1 MTDEAPKKTSQ
12 YVTRLQTIER
22 QVGEHVLAALE
33 DPEAVA
39 VLTTIAPGLRA
50 DRVVSVPLDG
60 YQVADITQIL
70 AEAQT
75 EPEDEEEDTPI
86 GFHVVLENEN
96 TQKTDSESDADQQST

>member
-39 VLTTIAPGLRA
+39 VLTTIASGLRA

-60 YQVADITQIL
+60 HQVADITQIL
-70 AEAQT
+70 AQAQT
-75 EPEDEEEDTPI
+75 EPEEEEEDTPI
-86 GFHVVLENEN
+86 GFHIVLETEDEADPD
-96 TQKTDSESDADQQST
+96 TDQQST

>member
-50 DRVVSVPLDG
+50 DRVVSVPL
-60 YQVADITQIL
+60 
-70 AEAQT
+70 EAQA